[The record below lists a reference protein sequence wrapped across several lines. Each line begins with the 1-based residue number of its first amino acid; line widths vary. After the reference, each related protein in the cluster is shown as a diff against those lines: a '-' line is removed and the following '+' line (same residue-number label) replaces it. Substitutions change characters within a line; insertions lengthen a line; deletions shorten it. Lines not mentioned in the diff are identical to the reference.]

1 MNKLR
6 QWYGNLK
13 FRKKVL
19 FCMLLASLLPVVFL
33 GIFCYFQCRNLLI
46 QREQEMLSQTL
57 EQNITILTGNVNLYK
72 SYMDSLVW
80 NDNLQQALESEY
92 EDNLQMY
99 VAYRDTIDP
108 VIFNMENL
116 DSAVKQVTIYSTN
129 DTLYP
134 HGTNFLPAE
143 RMEVGMD
150 ELERGKVLWDARPD
164 TNELNMYCKM
174 FSEYGRYEN
183 ALLISLDYSKVFSI
197 FTNLFSDDYGIEIT
211 GSDGN
216 IIFSFAQNNTD
227 HNTQESAVKRTA
239 DVEGEKDYVV
249 KTEKISPVNWRAE
262 LKRPV
267 SEISAA
273 ARSITVLVLIV
284 ILGCCALVAF
294 LSLTLTRSIT
304 KPVNKLVENIEQIEL
319 GSMSVDVVN
328 ESQDEIGHLF
338 RSFKRMMERLNDM
351 INQVY
356 QSRILQQQYEMKA
369 LQAQINPHFLYN
381 SLSLIN
387 WKAIM
392 AEQTEISEMAQ
403 LLSTFYRTTLNK
415 GKNTISVKGEWDN
428 TCSYVKIQQML
439 HSGKFEAVLEIDENI
454 LNYHMINLLLQPLVE
469 NAIIHGLDHKET
481 EGKKRLEI
489 HGREKKD
496 ELIFTVSDNGCGM
509 SEKTME
515 NILIEQTKGYGV
527 QNVHHRIQLYYGEEY
542 GLSYESK
549 INEGTTV
556 TLIIPKRT
564 DPDNEKTA

>member
-1 MNKLR
+1 MKKLR
-6 QWYGNLK
+6 QWYRNLK

-19 FCMLLASLLPVVFL
+19 FSMLLASLLPVVLL

-46 QREQEMLSQTL
+46 QREEEMLSQTL
-57 EQNITILTGNVNLYK
+57 EQNVTILTGNLNLYK
-72 SYMDSLVW
+72 SYMDSIVW
-80 NDNLQQALESEY
+80 DDNLQQALETDY

-99 VAYRDTIDP
+99 VAYRDIIDP

-134 HGTNFLPAE
+134 HGKNFLPAE
-143 RMEVGMD
+143 QMKLNMD
-150 ELERGKVLWDARPD
+150 ELERGRVLWDARPESD
-164 TNELNMYCKM
+164 ELNIYCKM
-174 FSEYGRYEN
+174 YSEYGRYEN
-183 ALLISLDYSKVFSI
+183 VILISLDYSEVFSI

-211 GSDGN
+211 DNDGN
-216 IIFSFAQNNTD
+216 IIFSFAQKNTD
-227 HNTQESAVKRTA
+227 HNVQNSAVKHTA
-239 DVEGEKDYVV
+239 DAEREKDYVI
-249 KTEKISPVNWRAE
+249 KTEKIDTVNWMAE
-262 LKRPV
+262 LQRPV
-267 SEISAA
+267 TEISAS

-284 ILGCCALVAF
+284 IFGCCALVAF
-294 LSLTLTRSIT
+294 LSLTLARSVT
-304 KPVNKLVENIEQIEL
+304 KPVNELVENIEQIEL
-319 GSMSVDVVN
+319 GSLSVDGVN

-381 SLSLIN
+381 TLSLIN

-415 GKNTISVKGEWDN
+415 GKSTISVKGEWDN

-439 HSGKFEAVLEIDENI
+439 HSGKFEAVLEIDANI
-454 LNYHMINLLLQPLVE
+454 LKYQMINLLLQPLVE

-481 EGKKRLEI
+481 EGKKILEVY
-489 HGREKKD
+489 GGEKKD
-496 ELIFTVSDNGCGM
+496 DLIFTVRDNGCGM
-509 SEKTME
+509 SEKTIG

-527 QNVHHRIQLYYGEEY
+527 QNVHHRIQLYYGEKY
-542 GLSYESK
+542 GLAYQSE

-556 TLIIPKRT
+556 TLIIPKRM